1 MTPTFIRSVSSI
13 AEFPTEETRP
23 QIALVGRANAGKSS
37 LINSLANQ
45 KDLSHASATPGRTRL
60 INLFDFGQFVL
71 VDLPGYGFSRASKM
85 ERKGF
90 EKLIY
95 DYLSESAKLMGV
107 IVILDSGV
115 GATDLDME
123 MFAFLRDMQ
132 MPHLAVA
139 NKVDKLSRSAAM
151 AALERIEGQ
160 VQPSE
165 VVAHSNVTKVG
176 RGDVILWIK
185 KTVSGK

>member
-1 MTPTFIRSVSSI
+1 MLRCALHDPTFIRSVSSI
-13 AEFPTEETRP
+13 AEFPAEETRP
-23 QIALVGRANAGKSS
+23 RSPSS
-37 LINSLANQ
+37 AVRTPSPPSTAREPEGLQSCEF
-45 KDLSHASATPGRTRL
+45 HARTHPPH
-60 INLFDFGQFVL
+60 INLSISASSFLWTCHGMV
-71 VDLPGYGFSRASKM
+71 RASKM

-107 IVILDSGV
+107 IVILDSGM

-151 AALERIEGQ
+151 ARPGAHRRRRSSRLRSSRI
-160 VQPSE
+160 PMSP
-165 VVAHSNVTKVG
+165 
-176 RGDVILWIK
+176 R
-185 KTVSGK
+185 SGGETSSSGSRR